1 LSRDENRSARKVCR
15 SYSDVLLTVVTVAV
29 IMVMAVMMVM
39 VIMIVVV
46 IMVVI
51 VAMMIMIM
59 VVILMMVMIVI
70 PIIVIVMVMVT
81 PPPVTGRIIR
91 MVVAPWLRFCWSHL
105 RAESNQCQCK
115 RSSKRNKN
123 LPHRTTLL
131 ASRRSPGTFW
141 LSPTGASLNSEV
153 PH

>member
-1 LSRDENRSARKVCR
+1 
-15 SYSDVLLTVVTVAV
+15 
-29 IMVMAVMMVM
+29 
-39 VIMIVVV
+39 
-46 IMVVI
+46 
-51 VAMMIMIM
+51 
-59 VVILMMVMIVI
+59 
-70 PIIVIVMVMVT
+70 
-81 PPPVTGRIIR
+81 

>member
-1 LSRDENRSARKVCR
+1 VF
-15 SYSDVLLTVVTVAV
+15 VT
-29 IMVMAVMMVM
+29 I
-39 VIMIVVV
+39 
-46 IMVVI
+46 VVI
-51 VAMMIMIM
+51 VAMMIVVMVMVVMIVVVIMIVIVVVVVIMIM
-59 VVILMMVMIVI
+59 AVMMMVMIVI

-131 ASRRSPGTFW
+131 ASRRSPGTFCAIADRGF
-141 LSPTGASLNSEV
+141 LEQ
-153 PH
+153 